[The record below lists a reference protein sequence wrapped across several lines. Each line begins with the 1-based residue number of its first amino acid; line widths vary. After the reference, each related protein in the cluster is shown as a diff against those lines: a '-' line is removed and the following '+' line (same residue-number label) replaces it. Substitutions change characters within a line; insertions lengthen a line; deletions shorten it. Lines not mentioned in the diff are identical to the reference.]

1 MEVTIGDRRLK
12 MIDGEIF
19 LRAIFRGKE
28 TKKEIWKRIKFGI
41 NTGYDRCDICINGTT
56 RGIYKH
62 RLVYKVHNPDWD
74 IEYSSTNNQIDHING
89 NRHDNRIENLRLV
102 TNHQN
107 QHNRTKAKG
116 YSIITRTGKYGAKIG
131 LNNKTIHI
139 GTYKT
144 EDEAHQAYLEAKKK
158 YHVIDS
164 PRTLD

>member
-1 MEVTIGDRRLK
+1 M
-12 MIDGEIF
+12 EIF
-19 LRAIFRGKE
+19 GRRIKYEDGTFYLRAFSHLGVE
-28 TKKEIWKRIKFGI
+28 TKKEKWNEKKAKLHDGYLRIKI
-41 NTGYDRCDICINGTT
+41 NVNNKQKYISV
-56 RGIYKH
+56 H
-62 RLVYKVHNPDWD
+62 RLVYKFHNPDWD
-74 IEYSSTNNQIDHING
+74 IFDSSRDNCIDHING
-89 NRHDNRIENLRLV
+89 IRDDNRIENLRLV